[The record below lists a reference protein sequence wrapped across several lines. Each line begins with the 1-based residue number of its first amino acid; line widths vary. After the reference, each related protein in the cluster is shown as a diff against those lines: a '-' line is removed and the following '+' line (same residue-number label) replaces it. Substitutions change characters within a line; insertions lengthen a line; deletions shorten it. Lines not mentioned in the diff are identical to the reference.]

1 MWIFGFARMAQIL
14 TIQTADFTRQQEK
27 ALVIQATLLL
37 H

>member
-27 ALVIQATLLL
+27 ALVIQAISLL